1 MVRRERVARGG
12 AGRVLMR
19 ITKEVV
25 DEVVRLR
32 AAGRSIRKLA
42 KEVGVSDWSV
52 KRILRE
58 NQREQEPVA
67 GEWKS
72 ARVVKIPKN
81 DRLVLAEVA
90 GAHGLSRVIVK
101 PDLRKRMGVGTK
113 IRRVE
118 KISDG
123 LYRMVGI
130 S

>member
-1 MVRRERVARGG
+1 M
-12 AGRVLMR
+12 MK

-25 DEVVRLR
+25 EEVLRLR

-58 NQREQEPVA
+58 NKREQEPVA
-67 GEWKS
+67 GEWKM
-72 ARVVKIPKN
+72 ARVLKLPKN

-90 GAHGLSRVIVK
+90 GVPGLSRVIVK
-101 PDLRKRMGVGTK
+101 PDVRKRMGIGKK

-123 LYRMVGI
+123 LYRMVGV

>member
-1 MVRRERVARGG
+1 MK
-12 AGRVLMR
+12 

-25 DEVVRLR
+25 DEVLRLR
-32 AAGRSIRKLA
+32 AAGRSIKKLA

-52 KRILRE
+52 KKIMRE
-58 NQREQEPVA
+58 NKREQEPVA

-72 ARVVKIPKN
+72 ARVVKLPKN

-90 GAHGLSRVIVK
+90 GVHGLSRVIVK
-101 PDLRKRMGVGTK
+101 PDLRKRMGVGK
-113 IRRVE
+113 RIRRVE